1 MSIRKILIIM
11 IILSLTITA
20 VSAASGLDE
29 IVRIAEANGYHCAE
43 SYVDETG
50 TNMLNFTKG
59 SEKLFIAY
67 ANESTV
73 LMDTSMGFEKKT
85 INNTVG
91 FYKQNSTGTY
101 FHYNCGDDVILL
113 MATDGGI
120 IEKIVLGNEAP
131 SL

>member
-43 SYVDETG
+43 SYVDKTG

-85 INNTVG
+85 INNTEG
-91 FYKQNSTGTY
+91 IYKKDSSGYY
-101 FHYNCGDDVILL
+101 FDYNHGKDAVLIK
-113 MATDGGI
+113 ATDKGM
-120 IEKIVLGNEAP
+120 IEKLALGN
-131 SL
+131 